1 VFYALFAI
9 VVIGTF
15 TASLKGG
22 PRRAVAIGWIGAAFL
37 MPYWLQIGL
46 GSLLI
51 DIRTGAV
58 LVVLAL
64 LLLKP
69 VPGTSRITLADVLI
83 AGIVFAQIVSQYEAG
98 SFRPLTL
105 PEICR
110 KWVGPYLMG
119 RTLLSSTGDISRNI
133 SGIARIIAVLSV
145 LAVGEC
151 FLQINFLNTALGRT
165 FGLLE
170 AGEGY
175 RWGLKRA
182 HVTFDHPIFFG
193 MALVLLLPWA
203 IEAARL
209 SRAGEGPRWWRYLP
223 FAMAGALFA
232 TVSRGPQIAAIATTG
247 IYLFFR
253 IPKLRIPFLVLAIGG
268 GFAVTTFKDELV
280 ELLAVVAGEKSADT
294 EIRLIFIEG
303 EEVEYTGTNHR
314 VLLFRVYDAAMSK
327 AGLFGFGTELKGVE
341 VEEHLAQRFS
351 SIDCHYLLFYLQ
363 HGKFA
368 IAAFL
373 ILTLS
378 ILLNLTRIAFRRDL
392 PQAALAAGLCGA
404 LLSVAVLL
412 MSVWFSPDFA
422 GIWLFSA
429 GLAGR
434 LHLLT
439 SEPKESDALA
449 LTAPAALE
457 AALPQP
463 ARSAAPE
470 RVSPATAAAMVTVVR
485 TRRGYTP
492 VRIAHADEFESI
504 SADPPLRLFTTEP
517 ESR

>member
-1 VFYALFAI
+1 MLTGWTVFYALFAI
-9 VVIGTF
+9 VVLSAL
-15 TASLKGG
+15 TAGLKGG

-37 MPYWLQIGL
+37 MPYWLQIGM

-51 DIRTGAV
+51 DIRSGAV
-58 LVVLAL
+58 IAVL
-64 LLLKP
+64 LLMVISP
-69 VPGTSRITLADVLI
+69 VPGTFRLTLADALI
-83 AGIVFAQIVSQYEAG
+83 AGIVLAQVVSQYEAG
-98 SFRPLTL
+98 AFRPLTL

-119 RTLLSSTGDISRNI
+119 RTLLSSTEDIRRNI

-145 LAVGEC
+145 FAIGEC
-151 FLQINFLNTALGRT
+151 FIQINFLNTALGRT

-209 SRAGEGPRWWRYLP
+209 SRAGEGPRWWRWLP
-223 FAMAGALFA
+223 LAMAGALFA
-232 TVSRGPQIAAIATTG
+232 TVSRGPQIAGIATTG

-253 IPKLRIPFLVLAIGG
+253 VPKLRIPFLVLAIGG
-268 GFAVTTFKDELV
+268 GVVVTTFKDELV

-294 EIRLIFIEG
+294 EVRIILIEG

-314 VLLFRVYDAAMSK
+314 VLLFKVYDDAMSK

-368 IAAFL
+368 ILAFL
-373 ILTLS
+373 ILTVS
-378 ILLNLTRIAFRRDL
+378 IILNLARIAFRRDL
-392 PQAALAAGLCGA
+392 TQAALAAGLCGA

-439 SEPKESDALA
+439 IETHSKDMNTLLPSNAGADSVRAKY
-449 LTAPAALE
+449 APASPLR
-457 AALPQP
+457 AAH
-463 ARSAAPE
+463 A
-470 RVSPATAAAMVTVVR
+470 
-485 TRRGYTP
+485 P
-492 VRIAHADEFESI
+492 VRPIQSDEVVLAHGGT
-504 SADPPLRLFTTEP
+504 P
-517 ESR
+517 SRVVNE